1 MFRNSPLTLKRRRSL
16 AQTPLEKLGL
26 NPNEAKIYLAL
37 LDLGEA
43 QAGQLSKKV
52 LINRTTIYDTIER
65 LLEKG
70 LVTYVIQ
77 ANKKMFRPVPPEKIL
92 EKIKE
97 QENIAK
103 EILPDLQARFCAVKE
118 QEESEIY
125 KGRKGIKAILQ
136 DILKC
141 KEYVAFGSRGNFL
154 EVMEHDYIVF
164 QRRKKELKIKARV
177 ILSDSSRGSDTVR
190 KAESNFRFIPN
201 SYSTLSSTFVYGN
214 QIAIIVWS
222 VVPIATV
229 ITSKEVAKSYKNY
242 FELLWKQAKK

>member
-1 MFRNSPLTLKRRRSL
+1 ME
-16 AQTPLEKLGL
+16 QLEKLGL

-43 QAGQLSKKV
+43 QAGEISKKTQ
-52 LINRTTIYDTIER
+52 INRTTIYDTIER

-77 ANKKMFRPVPPEKIL
+77 ANKKVFRPVAPEKIL

-97 QENIAK
+97 QESIAK
-103 EILPDLQARFCAVKE
+103 EVIPGLQARFTAVKE

-141 KEYVAFGSRGNFL
+141 KEYVAFGSQGNFL
-154 EVMEHDYIVF
+154 EVMEYDFIAF

-177 ILSDSSRGSDTVR
+177 ILSDSSRKSEAVG

-201 SYSTLSSTFVYGN
+201 QFSTPTTTFIYGSC
-214 QIAIIVWS
+214 IAIIVWS
-222 VVPIATV
+222 AVPIATV
-229 ITSKEVAKSYKNY
+229 IKSKEVAKGYKNY